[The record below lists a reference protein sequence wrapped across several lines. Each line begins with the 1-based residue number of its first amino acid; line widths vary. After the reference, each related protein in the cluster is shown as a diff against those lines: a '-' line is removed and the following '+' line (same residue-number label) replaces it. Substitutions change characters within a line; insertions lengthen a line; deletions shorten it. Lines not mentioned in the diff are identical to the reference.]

1 MAKTRRAYTGGA
13 VETTT
18 TSSIAAS
25 GTTTFTVSAATGWP
39 YGTDP
44 YHIVL
49 SPGTASEEKVLVTRT
64 GSADTTINIAS
75 DAKRG
80 QDGTSAVSHD
90 SGATVYPV
98 FTAVDA
104 DEANELAA
112 MWEAKGDIISH
123 GTSTFSRLAVGTND
137 YVLQADST
145 AASGLAWGQ
154 VDTGSIAN
162 DAVTNAK
169 IAAGA
174 VDTAELA
181 ADAVNGTKIADDSI
195 DSEHYVD
202 GSIDR
207 VHLAADIVNGTKIA
221 DDSIDSEHYV
231 DGSIDEVHI
240 ANNAVTA
247 DKIAAGAVGSSEI
260 AAGAVGASELASTG
274 VAANTYGDANS
285 VGTFTVDAD
294 GRLTSASNT
303 DIAIAQSQVTNLVSD
318 LAGKLGTSAKA
329 ADSDKLDNLDST
341 QFLRSDA
348 DDTGSGRVTLTKTG
362 FGNDWS
368 TAQLILDPGSD
379 AGIAIRTSNNDNFTV
394 QLRAGGTTASGPPR
408 LFVTGDV
415 GGGGSVVWSDIEC
428 RTVQENSARRFKDNI
443 VSAYADTD
451 NDAIEKVKQI
461 PLSSFNYLDN
471 PSETVVGVVAEDLID
486 VLPEAVVYRDDE
498 VSSVVTQRITYTALG
513 ALKQAINKI
522 EALEAR
528 IAELESN

>member
-181 ADAVNGTKIADDSI
+181 ADAVNGA
-195 DSEHYVD
+195 
-202 GSIDR
+202 
-207 VHLAADIVNGTKIA
+207 KIA

-362 FGNDWS
+362 MGVDWS
-368 TAQLILDPGSD
+368 TAQLILNPGSSQD
-379 AGIAIRTSNNDNFTV
+379 AGIAIRTSDNDNFTV

-428 RTVQENSARRFKDNI
+428 RTVTENSARRFKDNI